1 MRGPLYIDTNFVF
14 LSFACFLASNTKIFL
29 SIWFVTRSLVA
40 NFSVNF
46 KFKITIQQHSYNLE
60 FLRLTQNYNS
70 KFAYRNKRKNVNAN
84 KRKNVNANKR
94 ENVNANIREAAYDT
108 KENQ

>member
-14 LSFACFLASNTKIFL
+14 LSFACFLVSKTTTFL
-29 SIWFVTRSLVA
+29 SIWLVTRSLVA

-60 FLRLTQNYNS
+60 FWRLTKNYNF

-84 KRKNVNANKR
+84 
-94 ENVNANIREAAYDT
+94 IRELLT
-108 KENQ
+108 TLRRTNSMFIKPSVLCN